1 MFVLNKADLN
11 AALAHYSEAQAM
23 LNKKATQLMKQNAD
37 LEKQHE
43 ALIVIN
49 NPAPPSPT
57 AKLIKTVMQAMPAD
71 SKTNKLLRFGSKG
84 WPKKGNKNGR
94 FKNRNSLPCVNN
106 LENQQNVEDGEE
118 SFKTVV
124 TVHRSMT

>member
-1 MFVLNKADLN
+1 
-11 AALAHYSEAQAM
+11 
-23 LNKKATQLMKQNAD
+23 MKQNAD

-49 NPAPPSPT
+49 NPAPPSPQ
-57 AKLIKTVMQAMPAD
+57 AKLIKTVMQVMPLD
-71 SKTNKLLRFGSKG
+71 SKTNKLLRFGSRG
-84 WPKKGNKNGR
+84 WPKKGGKNGR

-106 LENQQNVEDGEE
+106 LDDQKDDDGEE
-118 SFKTVV
+118 SFETVV